1 MSVMEAVSLKNN
13 NIAELEKLVESYP
26 WFAAARKELFLKM
39 SAMGEEYRRDAL
51 HRTVLYIYPDYS
63 AFREAYVLSS
73 AADVEESL
81 YEEEQVCEVDLSEM
95 SSFSSPMVSADAD
108 SPEASPDAESGILGP
123 EPRSEPEPERKRI
136 YVIGGDYFMPDDL
149 RDVQGQDLSSLDS
162 SRKSQVSSDSSEF
175 TDEAFYT
182 ETLARIYMFIAIS
195 ILIIIASLLLTFVV
209 LIQNSKGGGLAAN
222 FAAGNQTFGVRQTA
236 DFLEKATWTLAI
248 IILALCILATAFTP
262 TRKQG
267 DNAVLQKLEQTSTN
281 TGAPEFPTT
290 IPGGEAAP
298 IEPVADP
305 AATPAEAE

>member
-108 SPEASPDAESGILGP
+108 SPEASPDAEAGILGP

-175 TDEAFYT
+175 TDETFYT
-182 ETLARIYMFIAIS
+182 ETLARIYADQELYDRANEVYEKL
-195 ILIIIASLLLTFVV
+195 ILLYPEKSAY
-209 LIQNSKGGGLAAN
+209 
-222 FAAGNQTFGVRQTA
+222 FAALKN
-236 DFLEKATWTLAI
+236 DIKKHL
-248 IILALCILATAFTP
+248 
-262 TRKQG
+262 
-267 DNAVLQKLEQTSTN
+267 
-281 TGAPEFPTT
+281 
-290 IPGGEAAP
+290 
-298 IEPVADP
+298 
-305 AATPAEAE
+305 

>member
-108 SPEASPDAESGILGP
+108 SPEASPDAEAGILGP

-182 ETLARIYMFIAIS
+182 ETLARIYADQELYDMFIAIS

-262 TRKQG
+262 TRKQS

-298 IEPVADP
+298 I
-305 AATPAEAE
+305 PAEAE

>member
-108 SPEASPDAESGILGP
+108 SPEASPDAEAGILGP

-182 ETLARIYMFIAIS
+182 VCS
-195 ILIIIASLLLTFVV
+195 
-209 LIQNSKGGGLAAN
+209 
-222 FAAGNQTFGVRQTA
+222 
-236 DFLEKATWTLAI
+236 
-248 IILALCILATAFTP
+248 
-262 TRKQG
+262 
-267 DNAVLQKLEQTSTN
+267 
-281 TGAPEFPTT
+281 
-290 IPGGEAAP
+290 
-298 IEPVADP
+298 
-305 AATPAEAE
+305 